1 MKIERML
8 TIIVMLLN
16 RNRLTAN
23 ELAEKF
29 EVSVRTIYRD
39 IETINLA
46 GIPIIS
52 HSGNNGGFSIYE
64 NYKLTH
70 QVLTLNNLSSL
81 LSVLKDINSTVD
93 DIELESSIEKLQ
105 NIVPKNKADYL
116 NLHSEQIIIDLHPYG
131 DSPNQKSLVK
141 TIRQAITHTRLLT
154 ISYRNYDNVT
164 SERQIEPMS
173 LIFKNYTWYL
183 FSYCLLK
190 EEFRVFR
197 VSRISDYHIEE
208 QSFERREKSYHEI
221 TALENE
227 QTKLITLVLKVSP
240 IMKSRVE
247 DIFNEDDIEI
257 IETGEILVTATLPEK
272 EWLFSLIF
280 SFGEHIE
287 VLAPSDF
294 RHTITSKLRL
304 MVNKYK

>member
-16 RNRLTAN
+16 RNRVTAN
-23 ELAEKF
+23 ELAQKF

-64 NYKLTH
+64 NYKLNH

-93 DIELESSIEKLQ
+93 DIELESSIEKLE
-105 NIVPKNKADYL
+105 NIIPKNKADEL
-116 NLHSEQIIIDLHPYG
+116 KLHMEQIIIDLHPFG
-131 DSPNQKSLVK
+131 ESLEQKSLVK
-141 TIRQAITHTRLLT
+141 TLRKSITQTDTLM
-154 ISYRNYDNVT
+154 IDYRNYNNIV
-164 SERQIEPMS
+164 SKRRVEPMS

-183 FSYCLLK
+183 FAYCLSK
-190 EEFRVFR
+190 EDFRIFK
-197 VSRISDYHIEE
+197 VSRISDCYIET

-221 TALENE
+221 RSLLNE
-227 QTKLITLVLKVSP
+227 QTIMTTIVLKISS
-240 IMKSRVE
+240 IMQSRVE
-247 DIFNEDDIEI
+247 DIFNKEDISVL
-257 IETGEILVTATLPEK
+257 ETGDLLVKATLPK
-272 EWLFSLIF
+272 KNGCSL
-280 SFGEHIE
+280 SYL
-287 VLAPSDF
+287 VLES
-294 RHTITSKLRL
+294 
-304 MVNKYK
+304 M